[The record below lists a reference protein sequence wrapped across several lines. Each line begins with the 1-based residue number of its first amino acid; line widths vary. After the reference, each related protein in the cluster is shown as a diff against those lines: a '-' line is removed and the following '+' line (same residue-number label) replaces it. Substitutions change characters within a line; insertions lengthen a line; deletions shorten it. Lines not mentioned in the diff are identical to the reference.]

1 MTGAPD
7 RSVDGAPEQRSAGC
21 LFLVFLRLGL
31 TSFGGP
37 IAHLGY
43 FREAFVVR
51 RKWLD
56 ERSYAA
62 LVGLCQILPGPASSQ
77 VSFAIGLR
85 EGGIGGAL
93 AAFIGFTLPSA
104 LLMFAAASG
113 LALMP
118 ADTREPLFHG
128 LVLVAVPVVAHAVIG
143 MAQRL
148 CRGALTASIALAV
161 AAALISSDLPWL
173 APALIL
179 AGGLAGI
186 ALLRDAESAGGLG
199 PAPLSEAAG
208 LACLAAFL
216 VLLIGLPALAAL
228 APSAELRLA
237 DAFYRTGALVFGG
250 GHVILPLLETETVAH
265 GWIAAEPFLA
275 GYGAA
280 QALPGPLTSF
290 AAYLGAASNTGI
302 DPTLA
307 SLIALI
313 AIFAPGFLLVAGVLP
328 FWNDLAGRSWMAG
341 MAAGSGA
348 AVVGVLAAALW
359 RPVISSAVLGPA
371 DAGIALA
378 GLAALLLRAPVWLVV
393 LGVAAAGAYSSAG

>member
-1 MTGAPD
+1 MTGTPD
-7 RSVDGAPEQRSAGC
+7 RSVDGAPERRPAGL
-21 LFLVFLRLGL
+21 LFFVFLRLGL

-56 ERSYAA
+56 EHSYAA

-77 VSFAIGLR
+77 VGFAIGLR

-104 LLMFAAASG
+104 LLMFAAAWG
-113 LALMP
+113 LALLP
-118 ADTREPLFHG
+118 GDIRAPLFHG
-128 LVLVAVPVVAHAVIG
+128 LVLVAVPVVAYAVIG

-148 CRGALTASIALAV
+148 CRGVLTAGIALAV
-161 AAALISSDLPWL
+161 AAALISLDLPWL

-179 AGGLAGI
+179 AGGLMGI
-186 ALLRDAESAGGLG
+186 ALLREAGSAGDLG
-199 PAPLSEAAG
+199 PAPLTKAAG

-228 APSAELRLA
+228 APLAGLQVA

-250 GHVILPLLETETVAH
+250 GHVILPLLETETVAR
-265 GWIAAEPFLA
+265 GWIGAEPFLA

-290 AAYLGAASNTGI
+290 AAYLGAASNIGI
-302 DPTLA
+302 DPRLA

-313 AIFAPGFLLVAGVLP
+313 AIFAPGFLLVAGVMP
-328 FWNDLAGRSWMAG
+328 FWRGLARRRWMAG

-359 RPVISSAVLGPA
+359 RPVISSAVLGPS
-371 DAGIALA
+371 DAVIALA
-378 GLAALLLRAPVWLVV
+378 GLIALLARTPVWMVV
-393 LGVAAAGAYSSAG
+393 AGVALAGAYSSAG